1 MKAQRQQA
9 ILELIRQQAIDTQD
23 GLARALAEM
32 GLQVTQATVSR
43 DIRELQLQKVQT
55 PEGGYRYALPAAVD
69 RSIGERLHRMLRE
82 SLLSVAVSE
91 NLLVI
96 KTLSGSANV
105 AAEALDALNWPEVL
119 GTLAGD
125 NTVLLVARSA
135 AEAPGVEQRLLELM
149 R

>member
-9 ILELIRQQAIDTQD
+9 ILELIQQRAVDTQD
-23 GLARALAEM
+23 ELVRALTEL

-43 DIRELQLQKVQT
+43 DIRELQLQKIQT
-55 PEGGYRYALPAAVD
+55 PEGGYRYALPTAVD

-105 AAEALDALNWPEVL
+105 AAEALDGLSWPEVL

-135 AEAPGVEQRLLELM
+135 AEAPAVEQRLLELM